1 MHIEIII
8 NVSLGLLSSKET
20 YEIWLSRDYSELGG
34 FLCIHR
40 NHHQN
45 LVQYTRAPSARRV
58 PLPPSADLAR
68 TVLFVHSGRRFWF
81 QISNRFHLP
90 NAGESIWREERT
102 DNTQSFFGETGG
114 SFCLRRENW
123 GLFLPQERKSGKR
136 SSSTTT
142 PPLANFQNM
151 SKKRASSFL
160 RGNVTNRRF
169 QGRTRTT
176 SGWVF
181 GVSIGI
187 PRSSIGFA
195 GQSQRS

>member
-102 DNTQSFFGETGG
+102 DNTQRSFGETGG
-114 SFCLRRENW
+114 SSQ
-123 GLFLPQERKSGKR
+123 QERKSRKR

-160 RGNVTNRRF
+160 HGNVTNRRF

-176 SGWVF
+176 SWWVF
-181 GVSIGI
+181 GVSIGQ
-187 PRSSIGFA
+187 PHPARDSPF
-195 GQSQRS
+195 